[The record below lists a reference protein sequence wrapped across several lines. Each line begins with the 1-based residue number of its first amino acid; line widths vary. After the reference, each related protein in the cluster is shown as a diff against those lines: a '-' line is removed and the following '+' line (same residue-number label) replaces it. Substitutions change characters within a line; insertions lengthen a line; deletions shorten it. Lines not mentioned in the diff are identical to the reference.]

1 MNKTQKNNRGFSL
14 IEVLIA
20 LLLISVGVLG
30 MVAMQGK
37 AITYTQNSVQRNTA
51 AMLAEDLMELIRTNQ
66 IDTPYLKAAGSAF
79 PDAAST
85 CTPTPSEPSE
95 QAGCWAAKA
104 GAQLPGAS
112 ALLASHFVIE
122 RPAMLKNDASTGT
135 IIQITLAWSVK
146 NDECFDSA
154 LTGNDRDKCTYTL
167 RAEL

>member
-1 MNKTQKNNRGFSL
+1 MNKTMNNNRGFSL

-37 AITYTQNSVQRNTA
+37 AIAYTQDSIQRTTA
-51 AMLAEDLMELIRTNQ
+51 AMLAEELMELIRTNQ
-66 IDTPYLKAAGSAF
+66 LDTPYLKAAGSAF
-79 PDAAST
+79 PNAASS
-85 CTPTPSEPSE
+85 CTPTPSDPGE
-95 QAGCWAAKA
+95 QVGCWAAKA
-104 GAQLPGAS
+104 GALLPGAS
-112 ALLASHFVIE
+112 DLLTSHFEVK

-135 IIQITLAWSVK
+135 IVQITLAWSVK

-154 LTGNDRDKCTYTL
+154 LTDDDRDKCTYTL